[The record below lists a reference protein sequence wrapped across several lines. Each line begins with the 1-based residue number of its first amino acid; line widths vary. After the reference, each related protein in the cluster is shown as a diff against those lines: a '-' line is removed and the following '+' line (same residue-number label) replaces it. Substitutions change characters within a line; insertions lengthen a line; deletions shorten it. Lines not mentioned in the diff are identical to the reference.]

1 MLPLRGQPQGEK
13 LNDMQHM
20 HRTRWI
26 LVLLACLAVSLV
38 SVAYP
43 LYVIRPFR
51 AQAARELMA
60 ALAVTRYAPLLSA
73 ISALAAVV
81 AAIAYWRS
89 QAPLSRRR
97 LAAATATLVC
107 VLAVVAHANVFEVLM
122 FHPLEHPAFA
132 AAADV
137 KLDNDDKL
145 IVVKINGS
153 ARAYPIREMAYHHVV
168 NDVVGGTAL
177 AATY

>member
-1 MLPLRGQPQGEK
+1 MKNMRPS
-13 LNDMQHM
+13 
-20 HRTRWI
+20 HRTWWI

-43 LYVIRPFR
+43 MYVIRPFR
-51 AQAARELMA
+51 AQGARELAA
-60 ALAVTRYAPLLSA
+60 ALMVTRYGPLLSA
-73 ISALAAVV
+73 ISALAAVL
-81 AAIAYWRS
+81 AAIMYWRS
-89 QAPLSRRR
+89 QAPLPGRR
-97 LAAATATLVC
+97 LMAAGALLVC
-107 VLAVVAHANVFEVLM
+107 VFAVMAPLNVFEVLM
-122 FHPLEHPAFA
+122 FHPLEHPSFA
-132 AAADV
+132 AAKDV

>member
-1 MLPLRGQPQGEK
+1 MK
-13 LNDMQHM
+13 SS
-20 HRTRWI
+20 HRTWWI

-43 LYVIRPFR
+43 MYVIRPFR
-51 AQAARELMA
+51 AQGTRELAA
-60 ALAVTRYAPLLSA
+60 ALMVTRYGPLFSA
-73 ISALAAVV
+73 VSALAAVL
-81 AAIAYWRS
+81 AAIAYWRA
-89 QAPLSRRR
+89 QALMSRRIWV
-97 LAAATATLVC
+97 AAGALLVC
-107 VLAVVAHANVFEVLM
+107 VFAVMARTNVFEVLM
-122 FHPLEHPAFA
+122 FHPLEHPSFA
-132 AAADV
+132 PAKDV

-145 IVVKINGS
+145 IVLKINGS